1 MFTRC
6 PSCKSEIS
14 FEPPENFE
22 FLPDGYRHRLQCPNC
37 GIAIGVRIPKPP
49 PKVIEE
55 INIDNIINP
64 NNESG
69 LVLVKEKEKPLRK
82 RRQRGYEESQIT
94 RTLIIFFISLFF
106 FFWPFI
112 SYGVNSL
119 QKSKTIPAGLL
130 LYFFDIDPI
139 NVLVEMI
146 NLSKAKDKIGLREFF
161 ANNVMTNTANLF
173 GMFLMI
179 TALICIILCILG
191 FVAKRYLRSTTMVV
205 SLIVGILGIGTLLF
219 PMFRSLSVIGIENF
233 FKEVI
238 NKGRYIYFV
247 YPIIGLLQLVLGFVF
262 MRRYEEE

>member
-6 PSCKSEIS
+6 PSCKNEIS
-14 FEPPENFE
+14 FEPPENYE

-69 LVLVKEKEKPLRK
+69 LVIVNEKEKPLRR

-106 FFWPFI
+106 FFWPFV
-112 SYGVNSL
+112 SYGINSL
-119 QKSKTIPAGLL
+119 QKSGALPNQS
-130 LYFFDIDPI
+130 LYLFDIDPI

-146 NLSKAKDKIGLREFF
+146 NLSKAKDVVGLREFF

-173 GMFLMI
+173 GMFLMV
-179 TALICIILCILG
+179 TALITIIFCILG
-191 FVAKRYLRSTTMVV
+191 FVAKKYLRGSTMVV
-205 SLIVGILGIGTLLF
+205 SLIVGLLGIGPLLF
-219 PMFRSLSVIGIENF
+219 PMFRSLSQIEIENF
-233 FKEVI
+233 FKEVV
-238 NKGRYIYFV
+238 NKGRYVYFL
-247 YPIIGLLQLVLGFVF
+247 YPIVGLLQLILGFVF
-262 MRRYEEE
+262 MRRYEED